1 MVAQA
6 TMVPVALLA
15 ARLAETRGYWIVFLL
30 ALIALPVRG
39 VTASLVIGPWGL
51 WPVQILDGFGAGIL
65 GVAVPGLVA
74 RILSGTG
81 RVNAGLGAVMTLQ
94 GVGAALS
101 PTIGGMVAQR
111 FGYPA
116 AFLALGAIAVV
127 ALILWLAARP
137 VMAAPCARHSS
148 ENQAELAA

>member
-1 MVAQA
+1 M
-6 TMVPVALLA
+6 
-15 ARLAETRGYWIVFLL
+15 
-30 ALIALPVRG
+30 
-39 VTASLVIGPWGL
+39 
-51 WPVQILDGFGAGIL
+51 QILDGVGAGIL

-81 RVNAGLGAVMTLQ
+81 HVNAGLGAVLTLQ

-101 PTIGGMVAQR
+101 PTIGGIVAQW

-127 ALILWLAARP
+127 ALVLWIAARP
-137 VMAAPCARHSS
+137 ITAPACATVLPEMLARRAAA
-148 ENQAELAA
+148 